1 MRSGA
6 LIATILG
13 IILILLILWDA
24 FETIVLPR
32 RVARRLRITGIYY
45 RVFGEI
51 WFAIAERLRNAR
63 RREAYLSLFGPLSLI
78 LLLATWAAG
87 LVLGF
92 GLIHWEAG
100 ARAVPA
106 EATANFWTAL
116 YFSGTTFFT
125 LGLGDISPRTA
136 MGRAAT
142 VVESGT
148 GFVLLA
154 LVVGYLPV
162 LYQAFSRREVQ
173 ISMLDEWAGSPPTSG
188 ELLRRLGVW
197 NNLGAVSSFLAEWEE
212 WAADL
217 LESHISYPILAGFR
231 SQHGNQSWLA
241 GLTTVLDT
249 SALVI
254 SSIDGVPHHAAH
266 LTFAMARHVAVDLCQ
281 VLNSPPEMPPQDR
294 LPPAELARLRAALR
308 EAGVPMRE
316 DDAAA
321 AALADLRA
329 MYEPYVYSLADFL
342 LLPLPAWLPA
352 PGARDNWQ
360 KSRWV

>member
-1 MRSGA
+1 MASVIGVV
-6 LIATILG
+6 
-13 IILILLILWDA
+13 LILLILWDA

-45 RVFGEI
+45 RVLGEI

-92 GLIHWEAG
+92 ALIHWEAG
-100 ARAVPA
+100 ARAAPM
-106 EATANFWTAL
+106 EETASFWAAL
-116 YFSGTTFFT
+116 YFSGSTFFT
-125 LGLGDISPRTA
+125 LGLGDIAPRTGL
-136 MGRAAT
+136 GRAAT
-142 VVESGT
+142 VVEAGT

-162 LYQAFSRREVQ
+162 LYQAFSRREVE
-173 ISMLDEWAGSPPTSG
+173 ISILDEWAGSPPTAG

-197 NNLGAVSSFLAEWEE
+197 GDIAAVSAFLGRWEE

-241 GLTTVLDT
+241 GLTTILDT
-249 SALVI
+249 CALVI
-254 SSIDGVPHHAAH
+254 SSIEGVPHHAAH

-281 VLNSPPEMPPQDR
+281 VLNSPPEAPAEDR
-294 LPPAELARLRAALR
+294 LPPQELARLRAALR
-308 EAGVPMRE
+308 AAGVTMRE

-321 AALADLRA
+321 SALGELRA
-329 MYEPYVYSLADFL
+329 MYEPYVNALADFL
-342 LLPLPAWLPA
+342 LLPLPQWLPA

-360 KSRWV
+360 KSKWE